1 MDKIVVA
8 VIVSI
13 ILIGIVLVITH
24 LSIKVSKLEN
34 TVDTIGEFFIR
45 YMAHP
50 ENVDIIESIPI
61 DNSDE
66 ANDFNFPNSEGGFDK

>member
-24 LSIKVSKLEN
+24 LSIKVSKLEDK
-34 TVDTIGEFFIR
+34 VDTIGEFFIR

-61 DNSDE
+61 NNSDE
-66 ANDFNFPNSEGGFDK
+66 ENNFNFPNSEGGFDK

>member
-24 LSIKVSKLEN
+24 LSIKVSKLEDK
-34 TVDTIGEFFIR
+34 VDTIGEFFIR

-61 DNSDE
+61 DNSD
-66 ANDFNFPNSEGGFDK
+66 AKNTFNFPNSEGGFDK